1 MNSHAQTKAQV
12 VDLLQYR
19 RERTQQRLDF
29 SGERSP
35 RPTLALVRPFRPLSE
50 REVAHRVRMVQ
61 FMTRRKSEVRSQ
73 K

>member
-19 RERTQQRLDF
+19 RDRTQQRLDF

-35 RPTLALVRPFRPLSE
+35 RPALALVRPFRPLSD
-50 REVAHRVRMVQ
+50 REVAHRERMVQ
-61 FMTRRKSEVRSQ
+61 FMAKQ
-73 K
+73 KA

>member
-19 RERTQQRLDF
+19 RERSQQRLDF
-29 SGERSP
+29 TGQPSP
-35 RPTLALVRPFRPLSE
+35 RPALGLVTPFRPLSE

-61 FMTRRKSEVRSQ
+61 FMTRQKSEVRSQ